1 MLLAKENLSINYK
14 KPLYVM
20 RKLFREHHI
29 GLRKLDTVYIEGL
42 IINNTIFYELERNT
56 VIAIGWLKPS
66 SLLLL
71 CA

>member
-1 MLLAKENLSINYK
+1 
-14 KPLYVM
+14 M

-71 CA
+71 WA